1 MKMTKAA
8 KKTTKG
14 GAKAPPT
21 VKDIDEA
28 VKRGKTKGKKKKSKG
43 NPEGSFES
51 RDDATFEFAIKAE
64 FVSRELDEIE
74 KKFDIVSNMIAPRQ
88 RVSTGTLCLDYLWHG
103 GLQPGM
109 YQLSGPEASG
119 KTTLGFTTFGNII
132 RQNLP
137 LTVME
142 DAEGTAGGDI
152 QYVEQLLGLPLDT
165 ISGKNGIKRVRLYQE
180 NVIERMYD
188 VMKETFR
195 RFPYKIYDAD
205 ADAWFYRVKD
215 ATDKKSKYALEKMMA
230 LTGATRMDMESRN
243 GSLYLPAPSR
253 IEGVFFVDS
262 YASLVTEREEE
273 AESEDGDNR
282 MAAEAGAFSKNIKRI
297 IAPLA
302 SKGFAIFGI
311 NQTRENPG
319 QKYGSPIYEPGG
331 NALKF
336 YSSVRDRVSPLVPGS
351 MHTKACAMFE
361 RSKEGG
367 AMGSSSYEASVEKS
381 GATDHYKYARI
392 QNNKNK
398 YGTPYLST
406 EMRIWFRDYEK
417 KGRGI
422 DPVFDTWQF
431 MESQGLGEYRNK
443 KFFSKWWEG
452 SIDWLKFKALILA
465 EVSGDPKRIA
475 DASKGIKLKKHG
487 LRQRCFDYLRAGKAK
502 TSQTSNSSTEDA
514 DDIGEEEF
522 KAGGRKTVRV

>member
-1 MKMTKAA
+1 MAKMTNA
-8 KKTTKG
+8 KKSKPG
-14 GAKAPPT
+14 KAKAEP
-21 VKDIDEA
+21 EE
-28 VKRGKTKGKKKKSKG
+28 GKKKKGKKAKA
-43 NPEGSFES
+43 
-51 RDDATFEFAIKAE
+51 DDAKIIVPTDDEIFEFAIKAE
-64 FVSRELDEIE
+64 FVSHELDEIE
-74 KKFDIVSNMIAPRQ
+74 KKFDIVSNMIAPRK

-109 YQLSGPEASG
+109 YQISGPEASG

-152 QYVEQLLGLPLDT
+152 QYVEQLLGVPLDT

-195 RFPYKIYDAD
+195 RFPYKVYDAD
-205 ADAWFYRVKD
+205 TDSWFYRVKD
-215 ATDKKSKYALEKMMA
+215 AQDKKSKYALEKLLA
-230 LTGATRMDMESRN
+230 LTGAGRSDLDSRN

-273 AESEDGDNR
+273 AESDDGDGR

-302 SKGFAIFGI
+302 SKGFAVFGI

-319 QKYGSPIYEPGG
+319 ARYGSPIYEPGG

-336 YSSVRDRVSPLVPGS
+336 YSSVRDRVQPLVPGS
-351 MHTKACAMFE
+351 LHTKAAALFE
-361 RSKEGG
+361 RVKEGG
-367 AMGSSSYEASVEKS
+367 SMGSASFEASVEKE
-381 GATDHYKYARI
+381 GAKDYYKYARI

-398 YGTPYLST
+398 YGTPYLSS
-406 EMRIWFRDYEK
+406 EMRIWFRDFEK

-422 DPVFDTWQF
+422 CPVFDTWQF
-431 MESQGLGEYRNK
+431 MESQNLGEYKNK
-443 KFFSKWWEG
+443 KFYSKWWDG
-452 SIDWLKFKALILA
+452 HIDWFTFKALILA
-465 EVSGDPKRIA
+465 EVSGDEARIEK
-475 DASKGIKLKKHG
+475 ASKKAKLKKRG
-487 LRQRCFDYLRAGKAK
+487 IRQRCFDYLRAGKAK
-502 TSQTSNSSTEDA
+502 AVQTSSSSKED
-514 DDIGEEEF
+514 DDVEEAPNG
-522 KAGGRKTVRV
+522 KKTKTVRV